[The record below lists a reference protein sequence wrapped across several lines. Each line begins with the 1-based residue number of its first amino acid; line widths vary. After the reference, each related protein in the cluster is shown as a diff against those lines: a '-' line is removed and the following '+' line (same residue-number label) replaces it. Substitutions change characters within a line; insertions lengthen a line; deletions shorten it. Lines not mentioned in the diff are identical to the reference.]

1 MPISI
6 TRLKSRPTVCKV
18 SFKLDAQDAAGAEQ
32 AFLTGSFNNWDTA
45 SHPMKRNKNGS
56 FSLDV
61 ELPKGEEVSFRYLL
75 GDGRWLNEKAASEF
89 RYCAFADADN
99 SVLKL

>member
-1 MPISI
+1 
-6 TRLKSRPTVCKV
+6 
-18 SFKLDAQDAAGAEQ
+18 
-32 AFLTGSFNNWDTA
+32 
-45 SHPMKRNKNGS
+45 MKRNKNGS

-75 GDGRWLNEKAASEF
+75 GDGRWLNEKAAREF

-99 SVLKL
+99 SILKL